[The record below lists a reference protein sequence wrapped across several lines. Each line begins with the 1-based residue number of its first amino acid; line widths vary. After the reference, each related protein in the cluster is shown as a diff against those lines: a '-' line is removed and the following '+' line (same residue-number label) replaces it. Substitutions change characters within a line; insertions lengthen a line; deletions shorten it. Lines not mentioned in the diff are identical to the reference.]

1 LEAPAARGVLTNRS
15 ILALGVIALVLIASI
30 ALYSSYYSGVAAGSR
45 SNTVQATSTA
55 ASSQQSQSS
64 SSFQSL
70 TSSKSVS
77 PNFGRGN
84 FSSSADSIDGLRL
97 ALAIEATAIPL
108 YGTLSVRVEEQ
119 NTLPQ
124 PANVTAADDWRL
136 IVSPSVGC
144 GGADVVGI
152 ALFAGNYTNDDLP
165 SSGQLSPHSGSE
177 VCLLDYGLPN
187 VYSYDFQ
194 PHSASATEA
203 YGCEANSTGNGAGSS
218 PCGCE
223 MEACPPYL
231 MTERAQ
237 TQANFSVDAQT
248 GDYHYLSPGVYTL
261 VGADEWGTIAIL
273 HFVVASPGCPLPQ
286 SENGSKLP
294 FANEQ
299 TSVNGTWTFGF
310 GLNSTFVLGTQGLR
324 ATASLIDSNLTYE
337 SQHPLLLYGRPFL
350 ASMQFISPNGT
361 VAWSYP
367 PANRTSLADLGLN
380 GAWPGGEWLD
390 ITNGTMSML
399 QGNQTYTVVA
409 KPMIFSPFTEQ
420 PISVGVEITMS
431 LTVC

>member
-1 LEAPAARGVLTNRS
+1 MEAPAARGVLTNRS
-15 ILALGVIALVLIASI
+15 IVALGIMALLVIASI
-30 ALYSSYYSGVAAGSR
+30 ALYSSYYSGVAASSSSRTIQGS
-45 SNTVQATSTA
+45 STA
-55 ASSQQSQSS
+55 ASSQSQNS
-64 SSFQSL
+64 SSFQSS
-70 TSSKSVS
+70 TSSTSVS
-77 PNFGRGN
+77 PNFTRGT
-84 FSSSADSIDGLRL
+84 FSSSTDSIDGLRL
-97 ALAIEATAIPL
+97 VLTMDATAIPL
-108 YGTLSVRVEEQ
+108 YGTLSVRVQEQ
-119 NTLPQ
+119 STSPQ
-124 PANVTAADDWRL
+124 PVNVTAADDWRL
-136 IVSPSVGC
+136 IVLPSSGC
-144 GGADVVGI
+144 GGADIMGI
-152 ALFAGNYTNDDLP
+152 ALFAGNYTKEDLSR
-165 SSGQLSPHSGSE
+165 SSQLSGRGEYP
-177 VCLLDYGLPN
+177 CLLLYGLPN

-194 PHSASATEA
+194 PQSASATEA
-203 YGCEANSTGNGAGSS
+203 YGCETNSTGNGAGSS

-237 TQANFSVDAQT
+237 TQANFSVDAEN

-261 VGADEWGTIAIL
+261 VGADEWGAVAIL
-273 HFVVASPGCPLPQ
+273 HFVVAIPGCPLPQ
-286 SENGSKLP
+286 SEDWSKLP
-294 FANEQ
+294 FANQQ

-310 GLNSTFVLGTQGLR
+310 GLNSTFVLRTLGLR

-337 SQHPLLLYGRPFL
+337 SQHPLLLYGQPFL
-350 ASMQFISPNGT
+350 ASVQFISPNGT

-367 PANRTSLADLGLN
+367 PSNRTSLADLGLN
-380 GAWPGGEWLD
+380 DAWPGGEWLD